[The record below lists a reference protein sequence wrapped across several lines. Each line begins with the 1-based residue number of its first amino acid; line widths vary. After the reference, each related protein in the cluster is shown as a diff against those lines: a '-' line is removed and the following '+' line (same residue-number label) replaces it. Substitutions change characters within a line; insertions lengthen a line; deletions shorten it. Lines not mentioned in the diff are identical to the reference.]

1 MKNLII
7 GLLAVAGILLSLQ
20 SCKEE
25 IDLIGDFKETA
36 VVYAI
41 LDQSEEIHMIKV
53 TRAFIGP
60 GNSYTH
66 AQVADSSYFDNVT
79 GTVTQL
85 DANGIPTGQS
95 WDLMDTTVF
104 NKDPNGAFYGP
115 AQDLLFFKSEPIL
128 NAFNGDTLAF
138 LDENYQ
144 YRLDLTINDGLFTV
158 SGVTELVK
166 EMDESITNNNYPFK
180 YANSQGELQ
189 SSPITFND
197 VKNAE
202 KVEVNLTV
210 EFTEWIGATPS
221 IKSYSYKVGDADC
234 LQNSSV
240 VFSPNGETFFNNLTN
255 NITNDPSI
263 TKRTFNSVTTV
274 FTAADKNLSDY
285 INNNKPS
292 SDLAQTTPPIE
303 PNLEA
308 TGGYRVV
315 GIYAARVTKT
325 VYKPFINPL
334 NQLWRC
340 LDKNTTRY
348 LSNQAAIGFC
358 SNHVADNTE
367 SWYCP

>member
-7 GLLAVAGILLSLQ
+7 GLLAIAGSLVSLQ

-41 LDQSEEIHMIKV
+41 LDQAEETHMIKV

-66 AQVADSSYFDNVT
+66 AQVPDSNYFDNVT
-79 GTVTQL
+79 GTVTEL
-85 DANGIPTGQS
+85 NNGVPTGQS

-104 NKDPNGAFYGP
+104 NKDSNGAFYGP
-115 AQDLLFFKSEPIL
+115 EQELLYFKSAPIL
-128 NAFNGDTLAF
+128 NQFNGDTIAF
-138 LDENYQ
+138 LNEDYE

-166 EMDESITNNNYPFK
+166 EMDESISSNNFPFK
-180 YANSQGELQ
+180 YANNQGELQ
-189 SSPITFND
+189 SSPITIND

-210 EFTEWIGATPS
+210 EYTEWIGAIPTV
-221 IKSYSYKVGDADC
+221 KSYSYKIGDSDC

-240 VFSPNGETFFNNLTN
+240 VFSPNGETFFENLTE
-255 NITNDPSI
+255 NISNDPAI
-263 TKRTFNSVTTV
+263 TKRTFNSITTV
-274 FTAADKNLSDY
+274 FTSADQNLSEY

-292 SDLAQTTPPIE
+292 SDLAQATPPIE

-308 TGGYRVV
+308 TAGYRVV

-340 LDKNTTRY
+340 IDKSTTRY
-348 LSNQAAIGFC
+348 LCNQAGIGFC
-358 SNHVADNTE
+358 SNHVADNAE